1 MFYHNSILH
10 YFEQHI
16 QIFILCVIRPAY
28 YSCCLIEKADR
39 ERKGNWPYYTCLFNL
54 HMQKTMAMVF
64 CHYICRHCYLRP
76 AALSYISPIPIIPIW
91 KKNLESS
98 NKRLGIIFWTVNFS
112 IFSQNIYKNYLISQ
126 SNIPLTLI
134 QSIDHTT
141 QTNIC
146 LDMIFQETILD
157 VFDGILH

>member
-1 MFYHNSILH
+1 MWYAPLTIAAVWLKKPTEKEKEIGHIIHVYSI
-10 YFEQHI
+10 
-16 QIFILCVIRPAY
+16 C
-28 YSCCLIEKADR
+28 
-39 ERKGNWPYYTCLFNL
+39 
-54 HMQKTMAMVF
+54 
-64 CHYICRHCYLRP
+64 ICRRQWQWFFVITYAGIVIWGLQHCHTLARFL
-76 AALSYISPIPIIPIW
+76 LSQSE